1 VSIVV
6 LGGDVGG
13 LGVLVSAIVGF
24 TASLWGYYSYSRG
37 SETPI
42 CRPSSKVDCLAVY
55 SIPQA
60 WILGFHLSSIAPYY
74 YGLTLVLA
82 LISTITWWEP
92 ALRILAI
99 TQWSGL
105 LMVPY
110 LVYLEL
116 FIARAICIYCTIMHI
131 STLAIALLTLDELL
145 EALAITGV

>member
-1 VSIVV
+1 VV

-24 TASLWGYYSYSRG
+24 TVSLWGYYGYSRG

-99 TQWSGL
+99 TQWGGL

>member
-1 VSIVV
+1 MV

-13 LGVLVSAIVGF
+13 LGVLVSAIAGF

-37 SETPI
+37 SRTPI
-42 CRPSSKVDCLAVY
+42 CRPGGKADCLAVY

-105 LMVPY
+105 LMILY

-145 EALAITGV
+145 KALAITGV

>member
-1 VSIVV
+1 MV

-13 LGVLVSAIVGF
+13 LGVLVLAIAGF

-42 CRPSSKVDCLAVY
+42 CRPGGKVDCLAVY

-82 LISTITWWEP
+82 LIGTITWWEP

-105 LMVPY
+105 LIVLY
-110 LVYLEL
+110 LVYLEF
-116 FIARAICIYCTIMHI
+116 FIARAICIYCTIMHV

>member
-1 VSIVV
+1 MV

-24 TASLWGYYSYSRG
+24 TASLWGYYGYSRG
-37 SETPI
+37 FETPI

-92 ALRILAI
+92 ALRTLAI
-99 TQWSGL
+99 TQWGGL

-116 FIARAICIYCTIMHI
+116 FIARAICIYCTIMHV

>member
-1 VSIVV
+1 
-6 LGGDVGG
+6 
-13 LGVLVSAIVGF
+13 
-24 TASLWGYYSYSRG
+24 
-37 SETPI
+37 
-42 CRPSSKVDCLAVY
+42 VDCLAVY

-99 TQWSGL
+99 TQWGGL

-116 FIARAICIYCTIMHI
+116 FIARAICIYCTIMHV
-131 STLAIALLTLDELL
+131 STLAMALLTLDELS
-145 EALAITGV
+145 EALGITGV

>member
-1 VSIVV
+1 MV

-42 CRPSSKVDCLAVY
+42 CRPGGKADCLAVY

-82 LISTITWWEP
+82 LISTTTWWEP

-99 TQWSGL
+99 TQWGGL

-116 FIARAICIYCTIMHI
+116 FIARAICIYCTIMHV

-145 EALAITGV
+145 KALAITGV

>member
-1 VSIVV
+1 MV

-42 CRPSSKVDCLAVY
+42 CRPGGKADCLAVY

-99 TQWSGL
+99 TQWGGL

-116 FIARAICIYCTIMHI
+116 FIARAICIYCTIMHV

-145 EALAITGV
+145 KALAITGV

>member
-1 VSIVV
+1 VV

-42 CRPSSKVDCLAVY
+42 CRPGGKADCLAVY

-99 TQWSGL
+99 TQWGGL

-145 EALAITGV
+145 KALAITGV

>member
-1 VSIVV
+1 VV
-6 LGGDVGG
+6 LGGYVGG
-13 LGVLVSAIVGF
+13 LVVLVSAIVGF
-24 TASLWGYYSYSRG
+24 TVSLWGYYSYLRG

-42 CRPSSKVDCLAVY
+42 CRPGGKVNCLAVY

-92 ALRILAI
+92 ALRVLAV
-99 TQWSGL
+99 TQWGGL
-105 LMVPY
+105 LVVPY

-116 FIARAICIYCTIMHI
+116 FIARSICIYCTIMHV
-131 STLAIALLTLDELL
+131 STLAIALLMLDELL

>member
-1 VSIVV
+1 VSLVV
-6 LGGDVGG
+6 LGGDMGG

-42 CRPSSKVDCLAVY
+42 CRSGGKADCLAVY

-74 YGLTLVLA
+74 YGLTLALA

-92 ALRILAI
+92 ALRVLAI
-99 TQWSGL
+99 TQWGGL

-116 FIARAICIYCTIMHI
+116 FIARAICIYCTIMHV
-131 STLAIALLTLDELL
+131 STLAMALLTLDELL
-145 EALAITGV
+145 EALGITGV

>member
-1 VSIVV
+1 MV

-42 CRPSSKVDCLAVY
+42 CRPGGKADCLAVY

-82 LISTITWWEP
+82 LISTTTWWEP

-116 FIARAICIYCTIMHI
+116 FIARAICIYCTIMHV

>member
-1 VSIVV
+1 VV

-42 CRPSSKVDCLAVY
+42 CRPGGKVDCLAVY

-74 YGLTLVLA
+74 YGLTLALA

-92 ALRILAI
+92 ALRVLAV
-99 TQWSGL
+99 TQWGGL

-116 FIARAICIYCTIMHI
+116 FIARAICIYCTIMHV
-131 STLAIALLTLDELL
+131 STLAIALLMLDELL

>member
-1 VSIVV
+1 VV
-6 LGGDVGG
+6 LGGYVGG
-13 LGVLVSAIVGF
+13 LVVLVSAIVGF
-24 TASLWGYYSYSRG
+24 TVSLWGYYSYLRG

-42 CRPSSKVDCLAVY
+42 CRPGGKVNCLAVY

-82 LISTITWWEP
+82 LISTTTWWEP
-92 ALRILAI
+92 ALRVLAV
-99 TQWSGL
+99 TQWGGL
-105 LMVPY
+105 LVVPY

-116 FIARAICIYCTIMHI
+116 FIARSICIYCTIMHV
-131 STLAIALLTLDELL
+131 STLAIALLMLDELL

>member
-1 VSIVV
+1 VV

-24 TASLWGYYSYSRG
+24 TVSLWGYYGYSRG

-99 TQWSGL
+99 TQWGGL

-116 FIARAICIYCTIMHI
+116 FIARAICIYCTIMHV

>member
-1 VSIVV
+1 MV

-13 LGVLVSAIVGF
+13 LGVLVSAIAGF
-24 TASLWGYYSYSRG
+24 TASLWGYYGYSRG

-42 CRPSSKVDCLAVY
+42 CRPGGKVDCLAVY

-92 ALRILAI
+92 ALRVLAI

-105 LMVPY
+105 LIVLY
-110 LVYLEL
+110 LVYLEF
-116 FIARAICIYCTIMHI
+116 FIARAICIYCTIMHV

>member
-1 VSIVV
+1 VSLVV

-13 LGVLVSAIVGF
+13 LVVLVSAIVGF
-24 TASLWGYYSYSRG
+24 TVSLWGYYSYSRG

-42 CRPSSKVDCLAVY
+42 CRPGGKVNCLAVY

-82 LISTITWWEP
+82 LISTTTWWEP
-92 ALRILAI
+92 ALRVLAV
-99 TQWSGL
+99 TQWGGL
-105 LMVPY
+105 LVVPY

-116 FIARAICIYCTIMHI
+116 FIARSICIYCTIMHV
-131 STLAIALLTLDELL
+131 STLAIALLMLDELL

>member
-1 VSIVV
+1 VSLVV

-24 TASLWGYYSYSRG
+24 TASLWSYYSYSRG
-37 SETPI
+37 SETPV

-116 FIARAICIYCTIMHI
+116 FIARAICIYCTIMHV
-131 STLAIALLTLDELL
+131 STLAMALLTLDELL

>member
-1 VSIVV
+1 MV
-6 LGGDVGG
+6 LGGYVGG
-13 LGVLVSAIVGF
+13 LVVLVSAIVGF
-24 TASLWGYYSYSRG
+24 TVSLWGYYSYLRG

-42 CRPSSKVDCLAVY
+42 CRPGGKVNCLAVY

-82 LISTITWWEP
+82 LISTTTWWEP
-92 ALRILAI
+92 ALRVLAV
-99 TQWSGL
+99 TQWGGL
-105 LMVPY
+105 LVVPY

-116 FIARAICIYCTIMHI
+116 FIARSICIYCTIMHV
-131 STLAIALLTLDELL
+131 STLAIALLMLDELL

>member
-1 VSIVV
+1 MV

-99 TQWSGL
+99 TQWGGL
-105 LMVPY
+105 LMAPY

>member
-1 VSIVV
+1 MV

-13 LGVLVSAIVGF
+13 LGVLVSAIAGF

-42 CRPSSKVDCLAVY
+42 CRPGGKVNCLAVY

-105 LMVPY
+105 LIILY
-110 LVYLEL
+110 LVYLEF
-116 FIARAICIYCTIMHI
+116 FIARAVCVYCTIMHV

>member
-1 VSIVV
+1 MV
-6 LGGDVGG
+6 LGGYVGG
-13 LGVLVSAIVGF
+13 LVVLASAIVGF
-24 TASLWGYYSYSRG
+24 TVSLWGYYSYSRG

-42 CRPSSKVDCLAVY
+42 CRPGGKVNCLAVY

-82 LISTITWWEP
+82 LISTTTWWEP
-92 ALRILAI
+92 ALRVLAV
-99 TQWSGL
+99 TQWGGL
-105 LMVPY
+105 LVVPY

-116 FIARAICIYCTIMHI
+116 FIARSICIYCTIMHV
-131 STLAIALLTLDELL
+131 STLAIALLMLDELL

>member
-1 VSIVV
+1 MV
-6 LGGDVGG
+6 LGGYVGG
-13 LGVLVSAIVGF
+13 LVVLVSAIVGF
-24 TASLWGYYSYSRG
+24 TVSLWGYYSYSRG

-42 CRPSSKVDCLAVY
+42 CRPGGKVNCLAVY

-82 LISTITWWEP
+82 LISTTTWWEP
-92 ALRILAI
+92 ALRVLAV
-99 TQWSGL
+99 TQWGGL
-105 LMVPY
+105 LVVPY

-116 FIARAICIYCTIMHI
+116 FIARSICIYCTIMHV
-131 STLAIALLTLDELL
+131 STLAIALLMLDELL

>member
-1 VSIVV
+1 MV

-13 LGVLVSAIVGF
+13 LGVLVLAIVGF
-24 TASLWGYYSYSRG
+24 TVSLWGYYGYSRG

-82 LISTITWWEP
+82 LIGTITWWEP

>member
-1 VSIVV
+1 VV

-13 LGVLVSAIVGF
+13 LVVLVSAIVGF
-24 TASLWGYYSYSRG
+24 TVSLWGYYSYSRG

-42 CRPSSKVDCLAVY
+42 CRPGGKVNCLAVY

-82 LISTITWWEP
+82 LISTTTWWEP
-92 ALRILAI
+92 ALRVLAV
-99 TQWSGL
+99 TQWGGL
-105 LMVPY
+105 LVVPY

-116 FIARAICIYCTIMHI
+116 FIARSICIYCTIMHV
-131 STLAIALLTLDELL
+131 STLAIALLMLDELL